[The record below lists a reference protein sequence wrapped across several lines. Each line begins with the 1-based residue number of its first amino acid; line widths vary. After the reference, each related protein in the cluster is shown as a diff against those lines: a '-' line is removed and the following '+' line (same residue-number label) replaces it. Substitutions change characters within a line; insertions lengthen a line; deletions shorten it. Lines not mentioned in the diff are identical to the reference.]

1 MKNLNNT
8 RLHWQYQY
16 YAEHYWDNCDFNDN
30 AMIYTPVFA
39 HRLAQY
45 TRMLFILPLIPSLNT
60 QIFLSKNQKTVTTYI
75 NTSFGTQVIVS
86 NKANTLDTMRFLFI

>member
-1 MKNLNNT
+1 MTQEVEVPDEKPQQYQDSN
-8 RLHWQYQY
+8 WQYQY

-39 HRLAQY
+39 PDWLNI

-60 QIFLSKNQKTVTTYI
+60 QIFLSKNQKQLRHI
-75 NTSFGTQVIVS
+75 
-86 NKANTLDTMRFLFI
+86 